1 MFVSVT
7 AEEGGLLG
15 SSAFVENP
23 PVPRAQIVAN
33 FNVDSPQL
41 FGVTAD
47 VAAIGLDM
55 NTLGETFAAVAAER
69 GLRAVGDPN
78 PNAGSF
84 YRSDQVSFA
93 KAGVPALY
101 LQSGKEYVEPLAF
114 DPAEYR
120 AQRYHQVTDEIT
132 DSWNLAGL
140 ERDMRVLF
148 ETALRAANADERP
161 RWVEGHEFEEEWKA
175 LYGK

>member
-1 MFVSVT
+1 
-7 AEEGGLLG
+7 
-15 SSAFVENP
+15 
-23 PVPRAQIVAN
+23 VPRAQIVAN

-78 PNAGSF
+78 PHAGSF

-93 KAGVPALY
+93 KAGIPALY
-101 LQSGKEYVEPLAF
+101 LQAGKEYVEPLAF

-148 ETALRAANADERP
+148 ETALRVANADEQP